1 MRTPLIMKQE
11 QTNCGRLQSDSFTT
25 MNLSISQSM
34 LMGIWH
40 GMVVQFPAIS
50 SQSNGKFSSFVGV
63 RDCRLDTW
71 GRFLG
76 FPDDPGKGGSWWEQG
91 LLDVAIYQRMVSIQ
105 KSKEALDLNVANF
118 QTVCRPQMQVL
129 RFCDTDGK
137 RKKLH
142 FVGCFRGSLTHLSG
156 PPLEPC

>member
-1 MRTPLIMKQE
+1 MLSCE
-11 QTNCGRLQSDSFTT
+11 QSNRFAT
-25 MNLSISQSM
+25 MNLSTRQSM

-76 FPDDPGKGGSWWEQG
+76 FPDDPGKGGSRWEQG
-91 LLDVAIYQRMVSIQ
+91 LLDVAIYQQCMVSIQ
-105 KSKEALDLNVANF
+105 ESKEALDLNVDNF
-118 QTVCRPQMQVL
+118 RMICCPQMQEMKFSD
-129 RFCDTDGK
+129 RDGK
-137 RKKLH
+137 REYLH
-142 FVGCFRGSLTHLSG
+142 FVDCSRGSLSHFRG